1 VEKPP
6 RRREQM
12 RRIYTLVAMVLL
24 AATIAACGGSG
35 GDEPSTGSTGGG
47 ASADKEVTVG
57 VVLKNLSSP
66 FWGLV
71 RKGVEEQLPGVKV
84 ELSAATSEVDVAGQI
99 AQIENAVTKGVDALV
114 VAPTVPDQLLPAL
127 QRAADQGI
135 PIVLVDTDIP
145 RFDGKTSYVGTDN
158 ITAGRLAGDYIDE
171 QLGGRGELGMLV
183 SSPGVTSVDDR
194 EKGMKGQLSAGIKV
208 INGGVTD
215 CVRDRGVTSAE
226 DLLTAHPEV
235 NAIFT
240 SCADPM
246 KGALRA
252 IAAAGKADSLLKV
265 GFDLDDESAQ
275 EVRSG
280 QLDAL
285 VTQFPIKM
293 GALAVRAAADAARG
307 EDVEP
312 TIDSGA
318 ELVTK
323 DNVDEVASSV
333 TGS

>member
-1 VEKPP
+1 
-6 RRREQM
+6 M
-12 RRIYTLVAMVLL
+12 RRIYTLVAMALL

-35 GDEPSTGSTGGG
+35 GDESSTGSTGGG

-66 FWGLV
+66 FWAQV
-71 RKGVEEQLPGVKV
+71 RRGIEESIPGVKV

-127 QRAADQGI
+127 QRAADQGL

-145 RFDGKTSYVGTDN
+145 RFADKTAYVGTDN
-158 ITAGRLAGDYIDE
+158 LTAGRLAGDYINE
-171 QLGGRGELGMLV
+171 QLRGRGELGMLV
-183 SSPGVTSVDDR
+183 SAPGVTSVDDR
-194 EKGMKGQLSAGIKV
+194 EKGMKGQLDAGIKV
-208 INGGVTD
+208 LNGGVTE
-215 CVRDRGVTSAE
+215 CVRDKGVTSAE

-252 IAAAGKADSLLKV
+252 IAAAGKSGDILAV
-265 GFDLDDESAQ
+265 GFDLDAESAQ

-280 QLDAL
+280 QLAAL
-285 VTQFPIKM
+285 VTQFPVRM

-307 EDVEP
+307 EDVESV
-312 TIDSGA
+312 IDSGA

-323 DNVDEVASSV
+323 DNVEDIA
-333 TGS
+333 GAAGF